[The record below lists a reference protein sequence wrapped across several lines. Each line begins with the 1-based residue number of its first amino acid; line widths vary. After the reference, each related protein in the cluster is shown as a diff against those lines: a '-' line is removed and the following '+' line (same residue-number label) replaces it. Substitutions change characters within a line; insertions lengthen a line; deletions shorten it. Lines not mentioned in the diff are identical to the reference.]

1 MLSDKQNKLYLLCM
15 KHILKEVTRVNKLFQ
30 SQHAD
35 VTKLLDDL
43 LLMFSTLMQFVV
55 IPAELSKCN
64 LYDMP
69 IFPFRNYLM
78 PVRCIHLGFEFEQA
92 TAGIPNDVVI
102 GVRDRCKD
110 FIIEL
115 ISQVQERL
123 PENLKILFMIN
134 NLSASI
140 ALSQSK
146 PSITP
151 LALHFKHV
159 VNDISSIEVEWNSL
173 QFVKFPE
180 NCLGSVVEFW
190 TAVSLLTDAENKQ
203 RFGNISQLALSLF
216 SLPFSNATVERLFSL
231 MNIVHSKLRNRL
243 HVSSVESILQIRYRL
258 KRTGETCV
266 SFQPTPYMLQHFFDK
281 SKQNDNDE
289 ECLIAIDD

>member
-1 MLSDKQNKLYLLCM
+1 ML
-15 KHILKEVTRVNKLFQ
+15 
-30 SQHAD
+30 
-35 VTKLLDDL
+35 
-43 LLMFSTLMQFVV
+43 
-55 IPAELSKCN
+55 
-64 LYDMP
+64 
-69 IFPFRNYLM
+69 
-78 PVRCIHLGFEFEQA
+78 
-92 TAGIPNDVVI
+92 
-102 GVRDRCKD
+102 RDRCKD

-115 ISQVQERL
+115 IGQVQERL
-123 PENLKILFMIN
+123 PENLKISFMIN
-134 NLSASI
+134 NSSATI

-146 PSITP
+146 PPITP

-159 VNDISSIEVEWNSL
+159 LNDISSIEVEWNSL
-173 QFVKFPE
+173 KQFVKFPE

-190 TAVSLLTDAENKQ
+190 TGVSLLTDADNKQ

-243 HVSSVESILQIRYRL
+243 LVSSVESILQIRYRL

-289 ECLIAIDD
+289 ECLIAIDDN